1 MKRRNSHRRFVT
13 YVDVMILQ
21 RRDSDWTGAGAYAV
35 IVLHADPTFDQ
46 YYTDCKSSVDDS
58 YDTHRL
64 ADFQNIQRANQH
76 SYDCRCVMLFN

>member
-21 RRDSDWTGAGAYAV
+21 RRASDWTGAGAYAV

-64 ADFQNIQRANQH
+64 A
-76 SYDCRCVMLFN
+76 

>member
-1 MKRRNSHRRFVT
+1 
-13 YVDVMILQ
+13 MILQ
-21 RRDSDWTGAGAYAV
+21 RRASDWTGAGAYAV

-64 ADFQNIQRANQH
+64 A
-76 SYDCRCVMLFN
+76 